1 MSSPTDDRSA
11 EDSPPTGNR
20 YDQMFGD
27 YSDNDEKLSV
37 KESGDESDVGS
48 RKHRRSI
55 NGDADVE
62 EDGEGQEEEKLD
74 ELDEELFG
82 DEEEVDGS
90 KPQVFDD
97 DELASEREE
106 REDTPEEPVLKRQA
120 DISLGRYTLLDPGT
134 TGDLY
139 LMKIPQYLPLIPEL
153 FDVDTFTVPK
163 STPTQ
168 PSPYTLATTAI
179 RFRQHLTDPSKYQS
193 NSRIIRWSDG
203 TLSLQIGS
211 SPELYDLPSKP
222 LAPPPKS
229 TDYDPTQDSHTYLV
243 TPHEGANMLRFIAHA
258 TQSLSVMAA
267 GEDVSDEAMARLHE
281 QLAAAVQAKGG
292 MRVKNMEIQNME
304 DPEKLKRE
312 AEKAEK
318 ERMRAQKRQEAQRR
332 KHDTLPERGGLS
344 GSRGSAGTAGSRLT
358 AADLEERR
366 RERRGGRSSPS
377 GRRGATREDDYD
389 RGDGFLADED
399 QEDDFIVDDEDGD
412 EEMDQDNEDDE
423 EETERR
429 QRAKLKKAKEKAAV
443 AGSPKKASSKPKKIE
458 VDEEEEEEEAEF
470 TEESEDE
477 RREKRK
483 KGSPGRDGK
492 GEAGNEDED
501 KEEEEVR
508 AGGGGR
514 KRRRFVVDDDEEE

>member
-1 MSSPTDDRSA
+1 MQTKPLTSPRVL
-11 EDSPPTGNR
+11 N
-20 YDQMFGD
+20 
-27 YSDNDEKLSV
+27 
-37 KESGDESDVGS
+37 
-48 RKHRRSI
+48 
-55 NGDADVE
+55 
-62 EDGEGQEEEKLD
+62 
-74 ELDEELFG
+74 
-82 DEEEVDGS
+82 
-90 KPQVFDD
+90 D
-97 DELASEREE
+97 DELASERDE
-106 REDTPEEPVLKRQA
+106 REETPEEPVLKRQA
-120 DISLGRYTLLDPGT
+120 DISLGRYTLVDPGA

-163 STPTQ
+163 SIPTQ

-179 RFRQHLTDPSKYQS
+179 RFRQHPTDPSKYQS

-243 TPHEGANMLRFIAHA
+243 TPHEGANMLRFIGHA

-267 GEDVSDEAMARLHE
+267 GEEVSDEAMARLHE

-318 ERMRAQKRQEAQRR
+318 ERMRAQKRLEAQRR
-332 KHDTLPERGGLS
+332 KHDILPERGGLS
-344 GSRGSAGTAGSRLT
+344 GSRGSAGTGGSGVGGRLT

-366 RERRGGRSSPS
+366 RERRGGRGSPS

-399 QEDDFIVDDEDGD
+399 EEEDDFIVDDEDGD

-429 QRAKLKKAKEKAAV
+429 QRARLKKAKDKATA
-443 AGSPKKASSKPKKIE
+443 AGMPKKAHPKPKKAE
-458 VDEEEEEEEAEF
+458 VDEEEEEE
-470 TEESEDE
+470 
-477 RREKRK
+477 
-483 KGSPGRDGK
+483 
-492 GEAGNEDED
+492 
-501 KEEEEVR
+501 
-508 AGGGGR
+508 
-514 KRRRFVVDDDEEE
+514 DDESSGMSEKARGKQRAKE